1 MSWIDEIAPEHA
13 EGRLAKVYGQAIDP
27 ELGRPANVLTVHAL
41 RPAILEAHLALYR
54 RVVKATRE
62 LPWYEREAVATAV
75 SACNDCRYC
84 TVHHR
89 VSLVRAL
96 DAARERQPDLPDGR
110 AVADALIRHVRAG
123 AALDGEQVGPR
134 LAAMVPYALALTRAP
149 GTMAPSHVDAVR
161 AAGLSDCEILELNQ
175 VVAYFNYV
183 NRVVMG
189 LGVTLEPE
197 YESAWTD
204 LPW

>member
-1 MSWIDEIAPEHA
+1 MSWIDEIAPPQA
-13 EGRLAKVYGQAIDP
+13 EGRLAKVYGHATDP
-27 ELGRPANVLTVHAL
+27 ELGRPANVLTVHSL

-62 LPWYEREAVATAV
+62 LPWYEREAVATTV

-89 VSLVRAL
+89 VSLVRAV
-96 DAARERQPDLPDGR
+96 DAARGERPDLPDGR
-110 AVADALIRHVRAG
+110 ALADALVRHVRAG
-123 AALDGEQVGPR
+123 EELDTNLLGPR
-134 LAAMVPYALALTRAP
+134 LSAMVPYAMALTRAP
-149 GTMAPSHVDAVR
+149 GAMSAAHLAAAR
-161 AAGLSDCEILELNQ
+161 GAGLGDAELLELNQ

-189 LGVTLEPE
+189 LGVELEPE
-197 YESAWTD
+197 YEADWAD